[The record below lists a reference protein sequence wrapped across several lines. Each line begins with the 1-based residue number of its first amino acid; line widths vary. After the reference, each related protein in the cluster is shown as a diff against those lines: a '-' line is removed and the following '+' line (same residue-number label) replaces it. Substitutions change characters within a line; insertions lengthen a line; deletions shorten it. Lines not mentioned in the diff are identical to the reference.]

1 MATVALK
8 RSTRQALKKA
18 EPTEYGPRAAGI
30 RMTLREFDRAE
41 FVEGYRYELINGVLV
56 VSPIPSLQE
65 RTPNEYLGH
74 VLLSYRENHPQ
85 GTCLDLTAPEQ
96 TVLTLTNRRRAD
108 RVIWLGLGR
117 RPRRRDV
124 PSIIAEFV
132 SKAKRD
138 RLRDYVEKRDEYMAV
153 GVGEYWVIDRFQ
165 RTLTVFSL
173 VGGKIK
179 TRTIREKQTYKT
191 PLLPGFELPLAKLL
205 AVADACPDLGDD
217 ED

>member
-1 MATVALK
+1 MATVVIK
-8 RSTRQALKKA
+8 KSTREALKKA

-41 FVEGYRYELINGVLV
+41 FAEGYRYELINGVLV
-56 VSPIPSLQE
+56 VSPNPSPLE
-65 RTPNEYLGH
+65 RDPNEELGYW
-74 VLLSYRENHPQ
+74 LRSYRDHHPN
-85 GTCLDLTAPEQ
+85 GAILNLTLPEQ
-96 TVLTLTNRRRAD
+96 TVRTHTNRRRAD

-117 RPRRRDV
+117 PPRRWDV

-138 RLRDYVEKRDEYMAV
+138 RLRDYVEKRDEYIAL

-205 AVADACPDLGDD
+205 AVADACPDLGED